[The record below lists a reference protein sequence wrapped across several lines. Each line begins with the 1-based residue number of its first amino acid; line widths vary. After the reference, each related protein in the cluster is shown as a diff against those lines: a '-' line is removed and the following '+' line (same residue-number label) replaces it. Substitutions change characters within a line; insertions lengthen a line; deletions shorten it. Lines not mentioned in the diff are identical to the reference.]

1 MMNKTHQVNS
11 QNANLAKFESPY
23 IHSRDELASL
33 DVTQLR
39 NKISETETK
48 INDMIT
54 RGFDPKRFEI
64 ECCYLRRELETRPQR
79 KESSHE
85 EE

>member
-1 MMNKTHQVNS
+1 MMNKAHPTNS
-11 QNANLAKFESPY
+11 HLAKHEQQH
-23 IHSRDELASL
+23 IHSRDELASF
-33 DVTQLR
+33 DVTQLK
-39 NKISETETK
+39 NKIGEIEMK
-48 INDMIT
+48 INDALA
-54 RGFDPKRFEI
+54 RGLNSTSLEI